1 MSAPVAAPPAPSRTA
16 KGMTY
21 MLVASLFAAAMVGC
35 IRTVTATIHPFEV
48 TLFRAI
54 FGFLVFTPTFFRYG
68 FEPLKT
74 TRVAMQA
81 SRGCVHAAATLLFFL
96 GISLIP
102 LAKVMSIL
110 FSAPLFASLM
120 AVAFLGERVRARRI
134 IALIVGF
141 TGVLIIIRPGG
152 GFGLGETVMVASAVL
167 WAFNLTAVKVL
178 SRTESS
184 LTITLY
190 MGIFMMPISLVAA
203 VPVWTWPTLPEFGW
217 LVAVGCVGGL
227 NQFFIAKAYS
237 HADMTA
243 VLPLDFLR
251 LVWVAAVGFAFFNEI
266 PDAWTWIG
274 AVVIFASASYI
285 TLRERRLN
293 KDRAG
298 AGRA

>member
-1 MSAPVAAPPAPSRTA
+1 MTANDPAGLRPASSV

-21 MLVASLFAAAMVGC
+21 MLLASLLAAAMVGC
-35 IRTVTATIHPFEV
+35 IRVASATVHPFEV
-48 TLFRAI
+48 AFFRAV

-74 TRVAMQA
+74 ARIGMQA
-81 SRGCVHAAATLLFFL
+81 SRGCIHATATVLFFL
-96 GISLIP
+96 AISLIP

-110 FSAPLFASLM
+110 FSAPLFASLI
-120 AVAFLGERVRARRI
+120 AVAFLGERIRVRRMV
-134 IALIVGF
+134 ALAIGF
-141 TGVLIIIRPGG
+141 AGVLIIVRPGG
-152 GFGLGETVMVASAVL
+152 IGFGLGETAMVISAIL

-190 MGIFMMPISLVAA
+190 MGLFMMPICFIAA
-203 VPVWTWPTLPEFGW
+203 VPFWTWPTPTEYGW
-217 LVAVGCVGGL
+217 LAAVGCIGGL

-251 LVWVAAVGFAFFNEI
+251 LVWTAAVGVAFFNEI
-266 PDAWTWIG
+266 PDAWTWVG
-274 AVVIFASASYI
+274 AVVIFASATYI
-285 TLRERRLN
+285 TLRESRL
-293 KDRAG
+293 KRAE
-298 AGRA
+298 GRP